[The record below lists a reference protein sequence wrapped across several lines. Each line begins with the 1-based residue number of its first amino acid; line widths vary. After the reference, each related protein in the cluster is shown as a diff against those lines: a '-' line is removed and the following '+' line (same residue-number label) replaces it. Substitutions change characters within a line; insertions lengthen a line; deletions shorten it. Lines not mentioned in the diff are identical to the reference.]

1 MSAPCGTVVPFG
13 PRDAKIAVVIDAPCA
28 NDIWASR
35 ILSGGHGDSFFQM
48 MQQAGMFKSACYF
61 TSMFK
66 YRIMGDNFERYAT
79 TVKKK
84 AEENKL
90 HLVADGLY
98 CNEQMKQVVEALR
111 REILKLNP
119 TVVVVLGPYSMWAL
133 TGEFGSIHT
142 WRGSH
147 LQCSFLPETTVIPTF
162 DPYTLARQ
170 YDQRQYCIRDLLRA
184 NCVAKQPHLYREP
197 RYDFTIEPSYS
208 QVMGY
213 LEESLR
219 EADEQEELWIS
230 CDIETIARYISCI
243 GLSKNVREALC
254 IPFMD
259 IKGHYWSEEEEFAI
273 QLKLR
278 ELLTHPNVRVIGQNF
293 NYDAQHFAKEL
304 GYLPNLA
311 FDTMLG
317 YHALFPGLSKDL
329 SMLSSLFCHWHRYWK
344 DENKDYARLPANM
357 AQYWRYNCLS
367 GETPVLDAYCRWKPL
382 REVEIGDDLLT
393 FHEDSRKLV
402 HASVTNKAS
411 SFKEAVQVNFTDGTY
426 LRGTADHRMIVQTP
440 VLYRRNAYHE
450 GKWKTLGELQAGD
463 ALPHVPYWKRS
474 HEYEDG
480 WMAGLVDGEGTLG
493 HRSQG
498 TYKSISISVSQKEG
512 LVAERFRRG
521 LLRHGFLWQ
530 EAEKANVIYFG
541 VRGGLAEQ
549 LRFLGLFETDRIQCN
564 MLNIAME
571 YGFGGSTQL
580 PRKIVKNS
588 HPIGVIEVFDISTTA
603 GTFLTSSGIAHNC
616 KDVVITYE
624 ASLGIRELLSHFGK
638 EKQSADLHRFG
649 QAALRSM
656 LRGVRI
662 DTTLRSHV
670 AGQLMTAITEYQTL
684 INKVAGEPLNT
695 RSTPQ
700 MHKLFYGEFDLPVQL
715 DRKTRRP
722 TLGDDALTALMKIEP
737 ILKPFIELISMHR
750 KLASFLKNYCQMPLS
765 SDGRMRCSYNV
776 AGTETYRF
784 SSSQDAFGTGGNLQN
799 LSTGTEDD

>member
-1 MSAPCGTVVPFG
+1 MSTPCGTVVPFG

-98 CNEQMKQVVEALR
+98 CNEQMKQVAEALR
-111 REILKLNP
+111 QEILKLNP

-197 RYDFTIEPSYS
+197 RYDFTIAPSYS

-243 GLSKNVREALC
+243 GLGKNAREALC

-273 QLKLR
+273 QLKLQ
-278 ELLTHPNVRVIGQNF
+278 ELLTHPNIRVIGQNF

-357 AQYWRYNCLS
+357 AQYWRYN
-367 GETPVLDAYCRWKPL
+367 A
-382 REVEIGDDLLT
+382 
-393 FHEDSRKLV
+393 
-402 HASVTNKAS
+402 
-411 SFKEAVQVNFTDGTY
+411 
-426 LRGTADHRMIVQTP
+426 
-440 VLYRRNAYHE
+440 
-450 GKWKTLGELQAGD
+450 
-463 ALPHVPYWKRS
+463 
-474 HEYEDG
+474 
-480 WMAGLVDGEGTLG
+480 
-493 HRSQG
+493 
-498 TYKSISISVSQKEG
+498 
-512 LVAERFRRG
+512 
-521 LLRHGFLWQ
+521 
-530 EAEKANVIYFG
+530 
-541 VRGGLAEQ
+541 
-549 LRFLGLFETDRIQCN
+549 
-564 MLNIAME
+564 
-571 YGFGGSTQL
+571 
-580 PRKIVKNS
+580 
-588 HPIGVIEVFDISTTA
+588 
-603 GTFLTSSGIAHNC
+603 

-624 ASLGIRELLSHFGK
+624 VSLGIRELLAHFGK

-695 RSTPQ
+695 RSVPQ

>member
-1 MSAPCGTVVPFG
+1 MSTPCGTVVPFG

-111 REILKLNP
+111 REIIKLNP

-243 GLSKNVREALC
+243 GLSKNAREALC

-273 QLKLR
+273 QLKLQ

-357 AQYWRYNCLS
+357 AQYWRYN
-367 GETPVLDAYCRWKPL
+367 A
-382 REVEIGDDLLT
+382 
-393 FHEDSRKLV
+393 
-402 HASVTNKAS
+402 
-411 SFKEAVQVNFTDGTY
+411 
-426 LRGTADHRMIVQTP
+426 
-440 VLYRRNAYHE
+440 
-450 GKWKTLGELQAGD
+450 
-463 ALPHVPYWKRS
+463 
-474 HEYEDG
+474 
-480 WMAGLVDGEGTLG
+480 
-493 HRSQG
+493 
-498 TYKSISISVSQKEG
+498 
-512 LVAERFRRG
+512 
-521 LLRHGFLWQ
+521 
-530 EAEKANVIYFG
+530 
-541 VRGGLAEQ
+541 
-549 LRFLGLFETDRIQCN
+549 
-564 MLNIAME
+564 
-571 YGFGGSTQL
+571 
-580 PRKIVKNS
+580 
-588 HPIGVIEVFDISTTA
+588 
-603 GTFLTSSGIAHNC
+603 

-624 ASLGIRELLSHFGK
+624 VSLGIRELLSHFGK

-649 QAALRSM
+649 QAALKSM

-700 MHKLFYGEFDLPVQL
+700 MHKLFYGEFALPVQL